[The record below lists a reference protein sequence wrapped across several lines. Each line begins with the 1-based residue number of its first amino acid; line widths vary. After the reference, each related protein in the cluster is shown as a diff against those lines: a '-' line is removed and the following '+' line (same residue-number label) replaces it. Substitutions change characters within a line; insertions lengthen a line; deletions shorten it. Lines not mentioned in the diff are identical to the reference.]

1 LSAVNFKALLTNWI
15 PTEEPTF
22 ISILRVILA
31 TMQLAY
37 GKKPALNS
45 DVHWLHKRANLQGNR
60 EHITLP
66 SSGHL
71 TVSRQKHPRPQIMDE
86 NREKAYRLVAYT
98 SVLFSVLAVS
108 TIGTTYPAMYTYI
121 FNSQQRF
128 NKESMWCQE
137 SNEIILNH
145 IRKLRTFTGS
155 LNRTTRHTYA
165 ATVPSWGE
173 SVFGGG
179 AQYGPSRCCRRGF
192 PGRPGIP
199 GRNGE
204 NGRPGMPGAPGMPGI
219 SQKSCEPRVELP
231 CPQCPAGPPG
241 APGSVGLPGDV
252 GRIGDPG
259 RDGLDGIPG
268 RAGMDG
274 KEGMPGVPGLDGQP
288 GEPGRPAP
296 YLPISHGECG
306 EPGMPGPSGPAG
318 PPGVSGN
325 DGIQGPMGPKGVKGP
340 LGPPG
345 LPGNIGFTGPQGMM
359 GPPGQPGLCATYCA
373 NDGGVF
379 HDPSAPAPYGP
390 LLIMA
395 LPFAGFAMEVNYLVQ
410 QKESPCYRCASAVEQ
425 WKRGFPLL
433 ILINVKYATISLQLS
448 VIPNVLLNP
457 GSPLVMRNMISDFMC
472 FLILTPLAISSI
484 WLCISGALYYGNYSA
499 TAVEVSGLICLATFL
514 LLTYFIWLLVTLRY
528 HCKIYHSW
536 QEKNQ
541 NVKIHLVKK
550 IAPSSPLR
558 PSAEI
563 LSSNSV
569 RHDVNNNFIYSAHA
583 LQNSV

>member
-22 ISILRVILA
+22 ISILRVVLA
-31 TMQLAY
+31 TMQL
-37 GKKPALNS
+37 
-45 DVHWLHKRANLQGNR
+45 
-60 EHITLP
+60 E
-66 SSGHL
+66 
-71 TVSRQKHPRPQIMDE
+71 HPRPHIMDE

-121 FNSQQRF
+121 YNSQQKF

-145 IRKLRTFTGS
+145 IRKLRTFTGA
-155 LNRTTRHTYA
+155 LNRTARHTYGA
-165 ATVPSWGE
+165 AVPSWGE
-173 SVFGGG
+173 SAFNGG

-219 SQKSCEPRVELP
+219 SQKSCEAKVELP

-259 RDGLDGIPG
+259 RDGVDGMPG
-268 RAGMDG
+268 RAGIDG

-306 EPGMPGPSGPAG
+306 EPGMPGPTGPAG

-325 DGIQGPMGPKGVKGP
+325 DGIQGPMGPKGVKGS

-390 LLIMA
+390 
-395 LPFAGFAMEVNYLVQ
+395 FGYRTDVNLYETTACDGKNVQ
-410 QKESPCYRCASAVEQ
+410 RSPSDELHSVNNGPAVCRICHGSELSSPT
-425 WKRGFPLL
+425 KGEPLL
-433 ILINVKYATISLQLS
+433 SLCKCRGTMGLFHPSCLETWLSISNTDKCEICHYQFATERHPKCVTQFIKS
-448 VIPNVLLNP
+448 P
-457 GSPLVMRNMISDFMC
+457 GSPLVMRNMITDFMC
-472 FLILTPLAISSI
+472 FLILTPLAILSI

-514 LLTYFIWLLVTLRY
+514 LLTYSIWLLVTLRY
-528 HCKIYHSW
+528 HCQIYYSW

-541 NVKIHLVKK
+541 NVKVHFVRKF
-550 IAPSSPLR
+550 APSSPFL
-558 PSAEI
+558 PSSEI

-569 RHDVNNNFIYSAHA
+569 GHDVNNNFIYSALA

>member
-1 LSAVNFKALLTNWI
+1 M
-15 PTEEPTF
+15 
-22 ISILRVILA
+22 ISVWE
-31 TMQLAY
+31 
-37 GKKPALNS
+37 KPAWNS

-60 EHITLP
+60 EH
-66 SSGHL
+66 
-71 TVSRQKHPRPQIMDE
+71 PRPHIMDE

-121 FNSQQRF
+121 YNSQQKF

-145 IRKLRTFTGS
+145 IRKLRTFTGA
-155 LNRTTRHTYA
+155 LNRTARHTYGA
-165 ATVPSWGE
+165 AVPSWGE
-173 SVFGGG
+173 SAFSGG

-219 SQKSCEPRVELP
+219 SQKSCEAKVELP

-259 RDGLDGIPG
+259 RDGVDGMPG
-268 RAGMDG
+268 RAGIDG

-306 EPGMPGPSGPAG
+306 EPGMPGPTGPAG

-379 HDPSAPAPYGP
+379 HDPSAPAPYGQTW
-390 LLIMA
+390 LSISNTDKCEICHYQ
-395 LPFAGFAMEVNYLVQ
+395 FATERHPKCVTQFI
-410 QKESPCYRCASAVEQ
+410 KS
-425 WKRGFPLL
+425 
-433 ILINVKYATISLQLS
+433 
-448 VIPNVLLNP
+448 P
-457 GSPLVMRNMISDFMC
+457 GSPLVMRNMITDFMC
-472 FLILTPLAISSI
+472 FLILTPLAILSI

-528 HCKIYHSW
+528 HCQIYYSW

-541 NVKIHLVKK
+541 NVKVHFVRKF
-550 IAPSSPLR
+550 APSSPFL
-558 PSAEI
+558 PSSEI

-569 RHDVNNNFIYSAHA
+569 GHDVNNNFIYSALA

>member
-1 LSAVNFKALLTNWI
+1 
-15 PTEEPTF
+15 
-22 ISILRVILA
+22 
-31 TMQLAY
+31 
-37 GKKPALNS
+37 
-45 DVHWLHKRANLQGNR
+45 
-60 EHITLP
+60 
-66 SSGHL
+66 
-71 TVSRQKHPRPQIMDE
+71 MDE

-121 FNSQQRF
+121 YNSQQRF

-137 SNEIILNH
+137 SNEIILSH
-145 IRKLRTFTGS
+145 IRKLKTFTNS
-155 LNRTTRHTYA
+155 LNRTARHTYA
-165 ATVPSWGE
+165 AAVPSWGE

-199 GRNGE
+199 GKNGE

-268 RAGMDG
+268 RAGIDG

-318 PPGVSGN
+318 PPGVNGN

-340 LGPPG
+340 PGPPG

-379 HDPSAPAPYGP
+379 HDPSAPAPYGLHITFRVRAKSLLVQIYMKPLRVMGRTYSSLRQMNYSKSRKKYYFVFGIIFILNSFVNNGSAVCRICHGSELSSPTKGEP
-390 LLIMA
+390 LLSLCKCRGTMGLFHPSCLETWLSTSNSDKCEICHYQ
-395 LPFAGFAMEVNYLVQ
+395 FATERHPKCVTQFI
-410 QKESPCYRCASAVEQ
+410 KS
-425 WKRGFPLL
+425 
-433 ILINVKYATISLQLS
+433 
-448 VIPNVLLNP
+448 P
-457 GSPLVMRNMISDFMC
+457 GSPLVVRNMISDFMC

-499 TAVEVSGLICLATFL
+499 TAVEV
-514 LLTYFIWLLVTLRY
+514 TLRY

-541 NVKIHLVKK
+541 NVKIHLVRK

>member
-1 LSAVNFKALLTNWI
+1 MSTLTSSRIHTTAIKRSFNCI
-15 PTEEPTF
+15 ASKYSNGHTDDMEF
-22 ISILRVILA
+22 INGQ
-31 TMQLAY
+31 TGQ
-37 GKKPALNS
+37 P
-45 DVHWLHKRANLQGNR
+45 LH
-60 EHITLP
+60 E
-66 SSGHL
+66 
-71 TVSRQKHPRPQIMDE
+71 HPRPHIMDE

-121 FNSQQRF
+121 YNSQQKF

-145 IRKLRTFTGS
+145 IRKLRTFTS
-155 LNRTTRHTYA
+155 ALNRTARHTYGA
-165 ATVPSWGE
+165 AVPSWGE
-173 SVFGGG
+173 SAFTGG

-219 SQKSCEPRVELP
+219 SQKSCEAKVELP

-259 RDGLDGIPG
+259 RDGVDGIPG
-268 RAGMDG
+268 RAGIDG

-390 LLIMA
+390 VCRICHGSELS
-395 LPFAGFAMEVNYLVQ
+395 
-410 QKESPCYRCASAVEQ
+410 SPTKGE
-425 WKRGFPLL
+425 PLL
-433 ILINVKYATISLQLS
+433 SLCKCRGTMGLFHPSCLETWLSISNTDKCEICHYQFATERHPKCVTQFIKS
-448 VIPNVLLNP
+448 P
-457 GSPLVMRNMISDFMC
+457 GSPLIMRNMISDFMC
-472 FLILTPLAISSI
+472 FLILTPLAILSI

-499 TAVEVSGLICLATFL
+499 TAVEV
-514 LLTYFIWLLVTLRY
+514 TLRY
-528 HCKIYHSW
+528 HCQIYYSW

-541 NVKIHLVKK
+541 NVKVHFVRKF
-550 IAPSSPLR
+550 APSSPLL

-569 RHDVNNNFIYSAHA
+569 GHDVNNNFIYSDLA